1 MKKDLRGLA
10 IDTAGFVGSIS
21 LMNDGEVV
29 DYILLDEGISR
40 AEDLVFRI
48 RDLLIKNH
56 WKTKELD
63 FVSYCSG
70 PGSFTGIRIGA
81 ATSLG
86 ISRSVGC
93 VVCVGITKFEALA
106 EASTT
111 GETSKI
117 LIEGGSKNIFIA
129 ELPLFTKLEKVTFDK
144 FKTKNIFDIK
154 LSDFDNVSE
163 VILQKSL
170 YQDDFIE
177 KLEIETKKKFTVAS
191 DNVSGLIGVIANRKI
206 KENSDLENM
215 PVYSSF
221 YGS

>member
-1 MKKDLRGLA
+1 MKKDLRGLV

-40 AEDLVFRI
+40 AEDLIFGI

-56 WKTKELD
+56 RRTAELD

-70 PGSFTGIRIGA
+70 PGSFTGIRIGV

-93 VVCVGITKFEALA
+93 VCVGITKFEALA

-111 GETSKI
+111 GEKSKI

-129 ELPLFTKLEKVTFDK
+129 ELPSFTKLEKGNFDK
-144 FKTKNIFDIK
+144 FETKKLFDIK
-154 LSDFDNVSE
+154 PTDFDNVSE
-163 VILQKSL
+163 VVLQKSL

-177 KLEIETKKKFTVAS
+177 KLEIETKKKFTVVS
-191 DNVSGLIGVIANRKI
+191 DNVSGLIGVVASRKI
-206 KENSDLENM
+206 NNSAL
-215 PVYSSF
+215 
-221 YGS
+221 